1 MTNSNGSDRLD
12 RIEAAIERTQRQIGE
27 GFQRTQ
33 QQIEGLSQRIDSNAK
48 AIEALS
54 ANIAA
59 NRTDIATTRASVDG
73 LVQTITEYS
82 ARTEERLNRLDDAIR
97 GINTTNQNLEHIL
110 EQLLRN
116 QNGGNGGQPRA

>member
-12 RIEAAIERTQRQIGE
+12 RIAAAIERTQRQIDE

-33 QQIEGLSQRIDSNAK
+33 QQIEGLSQSIDSNAK

-59 NRTDIATTRASVDG
+59 NRTDIATTRASADG
-73 LVQTITEYS
+73 LVQTITKYS
-82 ARTEERLNRLDDAIR
+82 ARTIS
-97 GINTTNQNLEHIL
+97 
-110 EQLLRN
+110 
-116 QNGGNGGQPRA
+116 